1 MIKFVSATEQDK
13 AYLLDLRLNTMVGHL
28 ENQGLFL
35 SLEQHQARVAEHFEH
50 SHLVLND
57 GQCVGA
63 AKFIVSDK
71 TISLL
76 QLQIAPKEQG
86 KGLGTQVLDA
96 LKAQTSEINLTVLKA
111 NPAYGLYQRAGF
123 KTLGADDYEFH
134 MQWQK

>member
-1 MIKFVSATEQDK
+1 MIKFVAATEQDK
-13 AYLLDLRLNTMVGHL
+13 AYLLDLRLNTMVEHL

-35 SLEQHQARVAEHFEH
+35 SLEQHKARVAEHFEH

-63 AKFIVSDK
+63 AKFIVSDQA
-71 TISLL
+71 ISLL

-86 KGLGTQVLDA
+86 KGLGTKVLDA
-96 LKAQTSEINLTVLKA
+96 LKAQTAEINLTVLKA

-123 KTLGADDYEFH
+123 KTLGEDDYEFH

>member
-1 MIKFVSATEQDK
+1 MIFFVKTTEQDK
-13 AYLLDLRLNTMVGHL
+13 AYLLDLRLNTMVEHL

-63 AKFIVSDK
+63 AKFIVSDQA
-71 TISLL
+71 ISLL

-86 KGLGTQVLDA
+86 RGLGTKVLDT
-96 LKAQTSEINLTVLKA
+96 LKAQTAEINLTVLKA
-111 NPAYGLYQRAGF
+111 NPAYGFINGQGL
-123 KTLGADDYEFH
+123 KL
-134 MQWQK
+134 

>member
-1 MIKFVSATEQDK
+1 MIKFVAATEQDK

-76 QLQIAPKEQG
+76 QLQIAPKQQG
-86 KGLGTQVLDA
+86 KGLGTQVLNA
-96 LKAQTSEINLTVLKA
+96 LKAQASEINLTVLKA

-134 MQWQK
+134 MQWRK

>member
-1 MIKFVSATEQDK
+1 MIEFVAVTEQDK
-13 AYLLDLRLNTMVGHL
+13 AYLLDLRLNTMVEHL

-50 SHLVLND
+50 SHLVL
-57 GQCVGA
+57 
-63 AKFIVSDK
+63 
-71 TISLL
+71 ISLL

-86 KGLGTQVLDA
+86 KGLGTKVFDA
-96 LKAQTSEINLTVLKA
+96 LKAQTAEINLTVLKA

-123 KTLGADDYEFH
+123 KTLGEDDYEFH